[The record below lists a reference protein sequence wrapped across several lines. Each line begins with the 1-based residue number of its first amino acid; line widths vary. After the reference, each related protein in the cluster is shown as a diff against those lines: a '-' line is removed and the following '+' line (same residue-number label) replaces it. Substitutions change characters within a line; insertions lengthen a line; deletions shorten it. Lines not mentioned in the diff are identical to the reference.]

1 MVGHRYQTGTLDNI
15 ITTSVVD
22 VQVSD
27 FFERRR
33 FKRVVDKM
41 EEAVFPYLEGTCAH
55 TVPMSICPAYLISRV
70 FSHQLPVFKIL
81 VQILGTCI

>member
-1 MVGHRYQTGTLDNI
+1 M
-15 ITTSVVD
+15 
-22 VQVSD
+22 
-27 FFERRR
+27 
-33 FKRVVDKM
+33 VDKM